1 MFIWPFNYYSAMSP
15 LPDLFGGVWVVGR
28 TVITCETPGP
38 VYEML
43 NNLFVKTSVRD
54 LGGISGKCNKKHEY
68 SADILHWVK
77 VIADYIYIYIYV

>member
-54 LGGISGKCNKKHEY
+54 LGGFQVNAIRNMN
-68 SADILHWVK
+68 ILLTFYTVSR
-77 VIADYIYIYIYV
+77 